1 MFSQGKKLSF
11 IRRVDHSIFDKRVGI
26 FASFRLFDQVC
37 GKIKAGDLCAKGGEA
52 AGGQP
57 VAAGDIQD
65 VLPGSGRQQRGKR
78 GPAQK
83 IQDVYKKPYI
93 FRLTFPTKLAN
104 FKKALL
110 FPKVSLAF

>member
-1 MFSQGKKLSF
+1 MTLFYIGA
-11 IRRVDHSIFDKRVGI
+11 GI
-26 FASFRLFDQVC
+26 GLVSLLVVVTKDLT

-110 FPKVSLAF
+110 FPKVSPAF